1 LDCAGKAGVRGTGF
15 TQDAADLINQISGA
29 EGTSR
34 ELLAVT
40 WMNES
45 GFELRPSQNDNGHP
59 ENVDK
64 WDVGPFQINVHWTLA
79 QVAKKE
85 VSFGG
90 LNERNVFGY
99 DFYHSDGKTPLNY
112 FTGDPLS
119 NGRMGAR
126 RLNAIGGSDENKA
139 IKYTKPSSQ
148 AARKTSYESYA
159 GRFRDFFNCYHPH

>member
-1 LDCAGKAGVRGTGF
+1 
-15 TQDAADLINQISGA
+15 
-29 EGTSR
+29 
-34 ELLAVT
+34 
-40 WMNES
+40 MNES
-45 GFELRPSQNDNGHP
+45 GFDLHPSQNDNDHP

-85 VSFGG
+85 VSFRK

-99 DFYHSDGKTPLNY
+99 DFYHSDGTTPLNY

-139 IKYTKPSSQ
+139 MKYTKPSSQ
-148 AARKTSYESYA
+148 AARKTSYETYA
-159 GRFRDFFNCYHPH
+159 GRFRNFFDCYHPH